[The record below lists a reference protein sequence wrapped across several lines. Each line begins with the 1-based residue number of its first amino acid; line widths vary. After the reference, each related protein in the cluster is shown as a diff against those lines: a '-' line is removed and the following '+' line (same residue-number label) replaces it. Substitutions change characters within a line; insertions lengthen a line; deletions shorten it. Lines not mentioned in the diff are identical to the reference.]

1 VIALDANG
9 ADRGPEAVVEG
20 ARIAG
25 LPVTLYGPAARLS
38 GAPGEV
44 VDAPV
49 FVTNDEDPAMAVRS
63 KEDASIVLAARAVRE
78 RQADA
83 LVSFGSTGAALAASL
98 FHIKRISGVR
108 RPAVAAL
115 LPVPGRDLLL
125 LDAGANV
132 EVRADELVQFAYM
145 GSVYMETVH
154 GVARPAVGLL
164 SNGEEAKKGT
174 EQVVEAH
181 ERLSEAGTGLN
192 FVGNFE
198 GTDLV
203 DSPVDVLVT
212 DGFTGNVALKVL
224 EGTAKV
230 VGGAVRDAIMSDPI
244 SKIGGLLVRRKLAR
258 LSRTFSAEHVGG
270 AVLLGLR
277 GVVVVGHGSSSPET
291 IATALRLARRA
302 ADERM
307 VERTAAALEAGG
319 ALRSAPA
326 GSFAGGDD

>member
-9 ADRGPEAVVEG
+9 ADRGPGAVIEG

-25 LPVTLYGPAARLS
+25 LPVTIFGSAGQLE

-49 FVTNDEDPAMAVRS
+49 FVSNEEDPALAVRS
-63 KEDASIVLAARAVRE
+63 KPDASIVQAARAVGDGR
-78 RQADA
+78 ADA

-98 FHIKRISGVR
+98 FHVKRLKGVR
-108 RPAVAAL
+108 RPAVAVL

-132 EVRADELVQFAYM
+132 EVRTDDLVQFAYM
-145 GSVYMETVH
+145 GATYMEAVH
-154 GVARPAVGLL
+154 GVSGPAVGLL

-174 EQVVEAH
+174 EQVVETN
-181 ERLSEAGTGLN
+181 ERLRGSGSLN
-192 FVGNFE
+192 FVGNVE
-198 GTDLV
+198 GTDFADL
-203 DSPVDVLVT
+203 PVDVIVT

-230 VGGAVRDAIMSDPI
+230 VGGAVRDAIMSGAV
-244 SKIGGLLVRRKLAR
+244 SKIGGLLVRSKLKA
-258 LSRTFSAEHVGG
+258 LSRTFSAENVGG
-270 AVLLGLR
+270 AILLGLR

-291 IATALRLARRA
+291 IASALRVAQRA
-302 ADERM
+302 VDERM
-307 VERTAAALEAGG
+307 LERTAAAMEAAG

-326 GSFAGGDD
+326 GSFAGGDE

>member
-9 ADRGPEAVVEG
+9 ADRGPGAVAEG

-25 LPVTLYGPAARLS
+25 LPVTVFGPASEL
-38 GAPGEV
+38 GGVPGKV

-49 FVTNDEDPAMAVRS
+49 FVSNDEDPAMAVRS
-63 KEDASIVLAARAVRE
+63 KEDASIVQAARAVADGR
-78 RQADA
+78 ADA

-98 FHIKRISGVR
+98 FRIKRISGVR
-108 RPAVAAL
+108 RPAVAVL

-132 EVRADELVQFAYM
+132 DVRTDELVQFAYM
-145 GSVYMETVH
+145 GAVYMEAVH
-154 GVARPAVGLL
+154 GVPRPTVGLL

-174 EQVVEAH
+174 EQVVEAN
-181 ERLSEAGTGLN
+181 ERLSESDLS

-224 EGTAKV
+224 EGTAQV
-230 VGGAVRDAIMSDPI
+230 VGRAVRDAIMSGTI
-244 SKIGGLLVRRKLAR
+244 SKIGGLLIRRRLAGLR
-258 LSRTFSAEHVGG
+258 HTFSAENVGG
-270 AVLLGLR
+270 AILLGLR

-291 IATALRLARRA
+291 VAAALRVAQRA
-302 ADERM
+302 VDERM
-307 VERTAAALEAGG
+307 IDRTAAALEAAG

-326 GSFAGGDD
+326 GSFAGTDE

>member
-1 VIALDANG
+1 MIALDANG
-9 ADRGPEAVVEG
+9 ADRGPGAVVEG

-25 LPVTLYGPAARLS
+25 LPVTVYGPAAELA
-38 GAPGEV
+38 GAPGDV

-49 FVTNDEDPAMAVRS
+49 FVSNEEDPGLAVRS
-63 KEDASIVLAARAVRE
+63 KEDASIVQAARAVRE
-78 RQADA
+78 GRADA

-98 FHIKRISGVR
+98 FHVRRISGVR
-108 RPAVAAL
+108 RPAVAAVI
-115 LPVPGRDLLL
+115 PVPGRELLL

-132 EVRADELVQFAYM
+132 EVRTDDLVQFAYM
-145 GSVYMETVH
+145 GAVYMQTVH

-174 EQVVEAH
+174 EQVVEANG
-181 ERLSEAGTGLN
+181 RLRGDGSLN
-192 FVGNFE
+192 FVGNVE

-224 EGTAKV
+224 EGTAKA
-230 VGGAVRDAIMSDPI
+230 VGGAVRDAIMSGFV
-244 SKIGGLLVRRKLAR
+244 SKVGGLLVRRKLAGLR
-258 LSRTFSAEHVGG
+258 HTFSAESVGG

-291 IATALRLARRA
+291 IATALQLTQRA
-302 ADERM
+302 VDERM
-307 VERTAAALEAGG
+307 VEKTTAALEAAG

-326 GSFAGGDD
+326 GSFAGADE